1 MERSLWAV
9 GGGKGG
15 TGKSFVAAGLG
26 TALAGRG
33 RDIVLVDA
41 DLGGPNL
48 HTLLGVRSTPLDL
61 GDALSNRTPDLAA
74 AISETSV
81 PGLRL
86 VKGADR
92 LLFAA
97 NLNHLKKQ
105 RLLRQIRALEA
116 GGVIVDTGTGSSFNA
131 IDFFLLGRPGVLVVT
146 PEPTAIENGY
156 LYLRS
161 CIMRVL
167 RLYMEYYRLRDLRDI
182 LQEKTENDGASLYA
196 LFRELE
202 MRDPA
207 YGPILVRALKGFRPG
222 LVVNKVRSE
231 RDALLGRSIAEA
243 ARRYLLIELDFL
255 GAVPYDERVSGV
267 LDRPR
272 PFLLAYP
279 DAAASAAVRTIAE
292 RLLLRDAAGAGIP
305 ESGRAT
311 P

>member
-1 MERSLWAV
+1 MQRSLWAV

-15 TGKSFVAAGLG
+15 TGKSFIAAGLG
-26 TALAGRG
+26 VALAARG
-33 RDIVLVDA
+33 LDTVLVDA

-48 HTLLGVRSTPLDL
+48 QTLLGVREAPLGL
-61 GDALSNRTPDLAA
+61 GDALANRVPSLAA
-74 AISETSV
+74 AAAETPI

-105 RLLRQIRALEA
+105 KLLRQIRGLEA
-116 GGVIVDTGTGSSFNA
+116 GAVLVDTGTGSSFNA
-131 IDFFLLGRPGVLVVT
+131 VDFFLLGRPGVLVIT
-146 PEPTAIENGY
+146 PEPTAVENGY

-167 RLYMEYYRLRDLRDI
+167 RLYMEYYRLRDLQQI
-182 LQEKTENDGASLYA
+182 LQERAENDGASLYA

-202 MRDPA
+202 KRDPA
-207 YGPILVRALKGFRPG
+207 YGPILVRALKSFRPG

-231 RDALLGRSIAEA
+231 RDAVLGRSVAEA

-255 GAVPYDERVSGV
+255 GAVPYDERVFER
-267 LDRPR
+267 LERPR
-272 PFLLAYP
+272 PFLAAYP
-279 DAAASAAVRTIAE
+279 DSAASVAVRAVAE
-292 RLLLRDAAGAGIP
+292 RLLQRDAAAVSIP
-305 ESGRAT
+305 EPRRVV

>member
-15 TGKSFVAAGLG
+15 TGKSFLAAGLG
-26 TALAGRG
+26 VALAARG
-33 RDIVLVDA
+33 LDIVLVDA

-48 HTLLGVRSTPLDL
+48 HTLLGVRSAPIDL
-61 GDALSNRTPDLAA
+61 GDALSNRAPSLAGAA
-74 AISETSV
+74 AETPV
-81 PGLRL
+81 PGLKL

-105 RLLRQIRALEA
+105 KLLRQIRGLEA

-131 IDFFLLGRPGVLVVT
+131 VDFFLLGRPGVLVVT

-167 RLYMEYYRLRDLRDI
+167 RLYMEYYRLRDLQKI
-182 LQEKTENDGASLYA
+182 LQERVESDGASLYA

-202 MRDPA
+202 RRDPA
-207 YGPILVRALKGFRPG
+207 YGPVLVRALKAFRPG

-231 RDALLGRSIAEA
+231 RDALLGRSVAEA

-255 GAVPYDERVSGV
+255 GAVPYDERVSDR
-267 LDRPR
+267 LERPR
-272 PFLLAYP
+272 PFLVAYP
-279 DAAASAAVRTIAE
+279 DSAASVAVRAIAE
-292 RLLLRDAAGAGIP
+292 RLLLREAAAVRVP
-305 ESGRAT
+305 ESRRAA

>member
-26 TALAGRG
+26 IALAGRG
-33 RDIVLVDA
+33 LDIVLVDA

-48 HTLLGVRSTPLDL
+48 HTLLGARPAPYDM
-61 GDALSNRTPDLAA
+61 GDALANRAPGLDAA
-74 AISETSV
+74 AAETPV

-92 LLFAA
+92 FLFAA

-105 RLLRQIRALEA
+105 KLLRQIRTLEA

-131 IDFFLLGRPGVLVVT
+131 VDFFLLGRPGILVVT

-167 RLYMEYYRLRDLRDI
+167 RLYMEYYRLRDLQKT
-182 LQEKTENDGASLYA
+182 LQERSENDGASLYA

-202 MRDPA
+202 LRDPA
-207 YGPILVRALKGFRPG
+207 YGPILVRALKTFRPG
-222 LVVNKVRSE
+222 LVVNKVRGE

-243 ARRYLLIELDFL
+243 ARRYLLIELEFL
-255 GAVPYDERVSGV
+255 GAVPYDERASGA
-267 LDRPR
+267 LEQPR
-272 PFLLAYP
+272 PFLAAYP
-279 DAAASAAVRTIAE
+279 EAAASVAVRAVAE
-292 RLLLRDAAGAGIP
+292 RLLLRDAAAFRVA
-305 ESGRAT
+305 ESRRAA